1 MSQAMNMIEMGSQGV
16 LAILGFAILYKL
28 IISIQMV
35 PTQTALIIERLGNYH
50 MTLQPGFHILI
61 PWFDKVAFKLD
72 LREQTNVVE
81 PQECFTKDNVLV
93 EVDGVIYISV
103 VDPQKAS
110 YGITEYRTAAIQLA
124 QTTTRAIIGTIE
136 LDKTFEERELISA
149 RVVEVLSEVA
159 EAWGICVH
167 RYEVKNIVPP
177 ESVKYAMEKQM
188 TAERDKRA
196 ILAKAEG
203 VRQANINESEG
214 IKNQMINLSEG
225 VRQKSI
231 NEAEGRA
238 KEILSIA
245 EATAASIN
253 KVALAITESNGEE
266 AINMRLAQQYL
277 DKYSLLADEQ
287 TEIIL
292 PLNIS
297 SFDDVLK
304 GIKQSTTV

>member
-1 MSQAMNMIEMGSQGV
+1 MNIAEMASQGI
-16 LAILGFAILYKL
+16 LAILGFTILYKL

-35 PTQTALIIERLGNYH
+35 PTQTALIVERLGNYH
-50 MTLQPGFHILI
+50 MTLQPGFHILV

-81 PQECFTKDNVLV
+81 PQECFTRDNVLV

-103 VDPQKAS
+103 VDAEKAS
-110 YGITEYRTAAIQLA
+110 YGITDYRSAAIQLA

-159 EAWGICVH
+159 EAWGIRVH

-177 ESVKYAMEKQM
+177 ESVKNAMEKQM

-196 ILAKAEG
+196 ILARAEG

-214 IKNQMINLSEG
+214 VKNEMINLSEG
-225 VRQKSI
+225 IRQKSI
-231 NEAEGRA
+231 NEAQGRA
-238 KEILSIA
+238 REILSIA
-245 EATAASIN
+245 EATASSIN

-277 DKYSLLADEQ
+277 DKFSLLADDQ
-287 TEIIL
+287 TNVVI
-292 PLNIS
+292 PLNVN
-297 SFDDVLK
+297 SFEEVLQ
-304 GIKQSTTV
+304 GIKKSTSI